1 MTLHQY
7 HELEVWHARQ
17 GHRHPVERAL
27 WETVLTLWLM
37 GWVGGPAAF
46 LLDRTWAEFA
56 CLSAL
61 FLPGLYVALRR
72 ELHRTRRLRCDW
84 MVALR

>member
-1 MTLHQY
+1 MTLQQY
-7 HELEVWHARQ
+7 HELNVWHLRQ
-17 GHRHPVERAL
+17 GRRRPVEKAI

-46 LLDRTWAEFA
+46 LLDRTWAELA
-56 CLSAL
+56 CLSVL